1 MREKAIVDTNTE
13 YRIKFRFII
22 LTILLVV
29 FYTSLLFSATIYI
42 DPTNTASNQN
52 GTITN
57 PYNSW
62 NQVTLTNGN
71 QYLQKRGT
79 TFTTTSGI
87 SLTGRNNITL
97 GAYGTGAKPRIISTS
112 ATARIIRFT
121 NSTNCTVR
129 DLELT
134 STVGVLGPIA
144 IGIDGSSAN
153 NLVDSCLMHNCEY
166 GVNIGT
172 NVGMEGNRILRSII
186 HNTGDDGMY
195 LKDMKDIEVG
205 FCHIYDVNKKYLIN
219 TDQGYSAGDCI
230 QIVGNPVVANALTI
244 NIHDNVLDHS
254 SMGNKFC
261 LIVVGEY
268 YSGDIVGNTMTG
280 SNSTSCMYLW
290 HSTGTVNVSNN
301 TLQNG
306 AYSIYSYVHNLQ
318 VHYNKIINNSMG
330 IFILP
335 SALTQTT
342 LTALNNVFYN
352 INSACISIST
362 STSSLV
368 SKNNAFYLIGSSAK
382 AYSTNSNAVTSNYN
396 NFNIQQNGFINGYST
411 LSSWRSSTGN
421 DLNSFVGNPMF
432 VNPAISD
439 FCLQPGSPCINSGTN
454 VNLQF
459 DYFGTQVPQQS
470 ITDIGLHEY
479 TSTQGGTNLPP
490 SINNQIFQINENSAN
505 GTAVGNVVASDP
517 NSGQV
522 LTFSITGGNT
532 NNAFSINSASGA
544 IVVANSQALN
554 YEVTSSFP
562 LTVRVTDNGSG
573 YLWSQATVTV
583 NLNNINESPVISNQA
598 FSVVQNASNG
608 TIVGTVTASD
618 PDQGQ
623 SLSFSITAGNTN
635 NVFNINTTSGR
646 ITVAN
651 SAGLSAGSYNL
662 TVRATD
668 NGSPSLWSAA
678 TISIT
683 VTQVANQAPV
693 IANQSFNVAQ
703 NATNGTLVG
712 TVVAS
717 DPNAGQVLS
726 YSIISGNSNT
736 AFSIN
741 ASNGNLSVYNAAG
754 MTNST
759 FSLIV
764 RVTDNGNPSLY
775 SQATIA
781 INVTQQINQ
790 APVISN
796 QSFSS
801 NENASNGTL
810 IGTVVASDPNSG
822 QTLSYTIT
830 AGNTNNAFTLNLLTG
845 SLTVNNPL
853 ILNYEYIQTFSLTV
867 RVTDNGTGSL
877 WSQATITINLI
888 NINEPPVINE
898 STFTIAQNAPNGTL
912 VGTVSG
918 VDPDLGQSI
927 SYQIISGNNSGQ
939 FVINGSNGN
948 ISVANTSALNPG
960 TVNLT
965 VRGTDNGTPTL
976 WSQATISII
985 ITQNGN
991 QSPNIS
997 NQNFSVNENVP
1008 AGTLVGAVVA
1018 SDPDQG
1024 QSVTLSIISGNTN
1037 NAFTLNQYTGN
1048 LSVNNSM
1055 VLNYEYIQSFALT
1068 IRATDNGPGSLWSE
1082 ATVNVNVNNLNEA
1095 PIINECTFDINA
1107 FSPNGTLVGQI
1118 SGRDPDIGQ
1127 TITYQIISGNNS
1139 GLFSLNPTNGNLSV
1153 ANSAALS
1160 SGTLVL
1166 VVRITDN
1173 GTPALWSQA
1182 MVTIV
1187 IVQQGN
1193 QSPVIDN
1200 QSFTANENLPFGTLI
1215 GSVVASDPDT
1225 GQSITYSITGGN
1237 TNYAF
1242 SINPSTGNLMV
1253 NNVMALNYEY
1263 IQSFSLTV
1271 RVTDNGSGSLWSQA
1285 IITIN
1290 INNLNEAP
1298 VLNESSFSVPEFAS
1312 NGTYVGMV
1320 VGSDPDIGQ
1329 SVTYHILSG
1338 NTSNAFNLNATNGAL
1353 NVTNSQALNANTNP
1367 VFYLTVRIQ
1376 DNGVPAMNSTG
1387 IIRVD
1392 VIRNKQEEA
1401 LLDSGVNDDE
1411 LNPSF
1416 IIYPNPSPNGIF
1428 KLKSDSFNGN
1438 ADLQIFNTSGK
1449 LINSQKITSDSGTQ
1463 IDLSDQADGLY
1474 ILNIAIENKSY
1485 SYKLIKN

>member
-1 MREKAIVDTNTE
+1 MREKAFVDTNTE

-52 GTITN
+52 GSITN

-62 NQVTLTNGN
+62 NQFTLTNGN
-71 QYLQKRGT
+71 IYLQKRGT
-79 TFTTTSGI
+79 TYTMAGGI
-87 SLTGRNNITL
+87 SLTAKNNITL
-97 GAYGTGAKPRIISTS
+97 GAYGSGAKPKIISTS
-112 ATARIIRFT
+112 ATARVIRIT
-121 NSTNCTVR
+121 NSTNCIVR
-129 DLELT
+129 DLEIT

-153 NLVDSCLMHNCEY
+153 NLIDSCLLHNCEY

-172 NVGMEGNRILRSII
+172 NVGMMGNRIMRTII

-219 TDQGYSAGDCI
+219 PDQSYSAGDCI
-230 QIVGNPVVANALTI
+230 QIVGNPTLANALTI

-268 YSGDIVGNTMTG
+268 YSGDIIGNTMTG
-280 SNSTSCMYLW
+280 SSSTSCMYLW
-290 HSTGTVNVSNN
+290 HSTGTVNVSKN

-306 AYSIYSYVHNLQ
+306 SYAIYSYVHDLQ
-318 VHYNKIINNSMG
+318 VNYNKIINNSLG

-335 SALTQTT
+335 SYVAQTT

-352 INSACISIST
+352 INSACISITT

-368 SKNNAFYLIGSSAK
+368 SKNNAFFLTGTSGK

-396 NFNIQQNGFINGYST
+396 NFNIQQNGFINSYST
-411 LSSWRSSTGN
+411 LASWRSATGN

-432 VNPAISD
+432 VNPAIKD
-439 FCLQPGSPCINSGTN
+439 FCLQTGSPCINTGTN
-454 VNLQF
+454 VNLQY
-459 DYFGTQVPQQS
+459 DYFGTQVPQQN
-470 ITDIGLHEY
+470 IPDIGLHEY

-505 GTAVGNVVASDP
+505 GTTVGNVVASDP

-532 NNAFSINSASGA
+532 NNAFSVNAASGA
-544 IVVANSQALN
+544 IIVANSQALN

-573 YLWSQATVTV
+573 FLWSQATVTV
-583 NLNNINESPVISNQA
+583 NLNNVNENPVISNQG

-608 TIVGTVTASD
+608 TIVGTVSASD

-635 NVFNINTTSGR
+635 NVFYINSTSGN

-651 SAGLSAGSYNL
+651 STGLSAGSYNL

-668 NGSPSLWSAA
+668 NGSPILWSAA
-678 TISIT
+678 TVTIT
-683 VTQVANQAPV
+683 VNPAANQPPV

-703 NATNGTLVG
+703 NSPNGTIVG
-712 TVVAS
+712 TIVAT
-717 DPNAGQVLS
+717 DPNAGQILS

-741 ASNGNLSVYNAAG
+741 TTNGNLSVFNSAG

-759 FSLIV
+759 FLLTV

-775 SQATIA
+775 SQAVITIN
-781 INVTQQINQ
+781 ITQQINL

-796 QSFSS
+796 QIFSL
-801 NENASNGTL
+801 NENTQYGTL

-830 AGNTNNAFTLNLLTG
+830 AGNTNNAFAINLLTG

-867 RVTDNGTGSL
+867 RVTDNGTGPL
-877 WSQATITINLI
+877 WSQASITINLI

-898 STFTIAQNAPNGTL
+898 STFTIAQNAPNGTF

-918 VDPDLGQSI
+918 ADPDFGQSI
-927 SYQIISGNNSGQ
+927 TYQIISGNNLGQ
-939 FVINGSNGN
+939 FSINGSNGN
-948 ISVANTSALNPG
+948 ITVVNTAALIPS
-960 TVNLT
+960 TVILT
-965 VRGTDNGTPTL
+965 VRGTDNGTPSL
-976 WSQATISII
+976 WSQAAISII

-991 QSPNIS
+991 QSPVIS
-997 NQNFSVNENVP
+997 NQSFSIDENVP
-1008 AGTLVGAVVA
+1008 TGTLVGAVIA

-1024 QSVTLSIISGNTN
+1024 QSVTFSIISGNTN

-1082 ATVNVNVNNLNEA
+1082 AIINVNVNNLNEA
-1095 PIINECTFDINA
+1095 PIINECTFEINA
-1107 FSPNGTLVGQI
+1107 FTPNGTLVGQI

-1127 TITYQIISGNNS
+1127 SITYQIISGNNS
-1139 GLFSLNPTNGNLSV
+1139 NLFSLNPTNGNLTV
-1153 ANSAALS
+1153 ANSASLS
-1160 SGTLVL
+1160 AGTVAL

-1173 GTPALWSQA
+1173 GSPVLWSQA
-1182 MVTIV
+1182 IVTVV

-1193 QSPVIDN
+1193 QSPVIAN
-1200 QSFTANENLPFGTLI
+1200 QIFNANENLAYGTLI
-1215 GSVVASDPDT
+1215 GSVVASDPDA
-1225 GQSITYSITGGN
+1225 GQTITYSITGGN

-1242 SINPSTGNLMV
+1242 SINPSTGNVLV

-1271 RVTDNGSGSLWSQA
+1271 RVTDNGSGSLWSEA

-1290 INNLNEAP
+1290 INNLNEPP
-1298 VLNESSFSVPEFAS
+1298 VMNESSFTVPEFAY
-1312 NGTYVGMV
+1312 NGSFVGIV
-1320 VGSDPDIGQ
+1320 TGSDPDIGQ
-1329 SVTYHILSG
+1329 SVTYQILSG
-1338 NTSNAFNLNATNGAL
+1338 NISNAFYLNAANGAL

-1376 DNGVPAMNSTG
+1376 DNGVPSLYSTG

-1392 VIRNKQEEA
+1392 VIRNKQEAA
-1401 LLDSGVNDDE
+1401 LLDSQVIDEE

-1449 LINSQKITSDSGTQ
+1449 LINVQKITSASGTE
-1463 IDLSDQADGLY
+1463 IDLSDQADGIYL
-1474 ILNIAIENKSY
+1474 LKVAIEHKSY
-1485 SYKLIKN
+1485 PYKLIKN

>member
-1 MREKAIVDTNTE
+1 MREKAIVETNTE
-13 YRIKFRFII
+13 YRIKFRFIV

-52 GTITN
+52 GSITN
-57 PYNSW
+57 PYSSW
-62 NQVTLTNGN
+62 NQFTLTNGN
-71 QYLQKRGT
+71 IYLQKRGT
-79 TFTTTSGI
+79 TYTTAGGI
-87 SLTGRNNITL
+87 SLTAKNGITL
-97 GAYGTGAKPRIISTS
+97 GAYGSGAKPKIISTS
-112 ATARIIRFT
+112 ATARIIRFS
-121 NSTNCTVR
+121 NSTNCVVR
-129 DLELT
+129 DFEIT

-144 IGIDGSSAN
+144 VGIDGSSAN
-153 NLVDSCLMHNCEY
+153 NLVDSCLLHNCEY

-172 NVGMEGNRILRSII
+172 SVGMMGNRILRTII

-219 TDQGYSAGDCI
+219 PDQGYSAGDCI
-230 QIVGNPVVANALTI
+230 QIVGNPVLANALTI

-280 SNSTSCMYLW
+280 SSSTSCMYLW
-290 HSTGTVNVSNN
+290 HSTGTVNVSKN

-306 AYSIYSYVHNLQ
+306 SYAIYSYVHDLQ
-318 VHYNKIINNSMG
+318 VNYNKIMNNSLG

-335 SALTQTT
+335 SYVAQTT

-352 INSACISIST
+352 INSACISITT

-368 SKNNAFYLIGSSAK
+368 SKNNAFFLSGSSAK
-382 AYSTNSNAVTSNYN
+382 AYSTNSNAVTSNFN
-396 NFNIQQNGFINGYST
+396 NFNIQQNGFINSYST
-411 LSSWRSSTGN
+411 LASWRSATGN

-432 VNPAISD
+432 VNPSIGD
-439 FCLQPGSPCINSGTN
+439 FCLQAGSPCINAGTN
-454 VNLQF
+454 VNIQY
-459 DYFGTQVPQQS
+459 DYFGTQVPQQN

-505 GTAVGNVVASDP
+505 GTMVGNVVASDP
-517 NSGQV
+517 NSGQI

-544 IVVANSQALN
+544 IVVANGQALN

-562 LTVRVTDNGSG
+562 LTVRVTDNGTG
-573 YLWSQATVTV
+573 FLWSQATVTI
-583 NLNNINESPVISNQA
+583 NLNNVNENPVISNQA
-598 FSVVQNASNG
+598 FSVIQSASNG
-608 TIVGTVTASD
+608 TIVGTVAASD

-635 NVFNINTTSGR
+635 SVFFINSASGN

-651 SAGLSAGSYNL
+651 STGLSVGSYNL

-668 NGSPSLWSAA
+668 NGSPILWSAA
-678 TISIT
+678 TVTIT
-683 VTQVANQAPV
+683 VNPSANQPPV
-693 IANQSFNVAQ
+693 ITNQSFNVAQ
-703 NATNGTLVG
+703 NAPNGTLVG

-717 DPNAGQVLS
+717 DPNAGQALS

-741 ASNGNLSVYNAAG
+741 TTNGNLSVFNSAG

-759 FSLIV
+759 FSLTV
-764 RVTDNGNPSLY
+764 RVTDNGSPSLY
-775 SQATIA
+775 SQAVIT
-781 INVTQQINQ
+781 INVIQQINQ

-796 QSFSS
+796 QSFSL
-801 NENASNGTL
+801 NENTPYGTF
-810 IGTVVASDPNSG
+810 IGNVVASDPNSG
-822 QTLSYTIT
+822 QTLTYTIT
-830 AGNTNNAFTLNLLTG
+830 AGNTSNAFAINLLTG

-867 RVTDNGTGSL
+867 RVTDNGAGSL
-877 WSQATITINLI
+877 WSQATIIVNLI
-888 NINEPPVINE
+888 NLNEPPVINE
-898 STFTIAQNAPNGTL
+898 STFTIAQNAPNGTF
-912 VGTVSG
+912 VGTASG
-918 VDPDLGQSI
+918 ADPDLGQSI
-927 SYQIISGNNSGQ
+927 SYQIISGNNLGQ
-939 FVINGSNGN
+939 FAINVSNGN
-948 ISVANTSALNPG
+948 ITVANTIALNPG

-965 VRGTDNGTPTL
+965 VRGTDNGTPSL
-976 WSQATISII
+976 WSQALVTVVIV
-985 ITQNGN
+985 QQGN
-991 QSPNIS
+991 QSPVIA
-997 NQNFSVNENVP
+997 NQSFAVNENDP
-1008 AGTLVGAVVA
+1008 TGTLVGTVVA

-1024 QSVTLSIISGNTN
+1024 QSVTFSIISGNTN

-1055 VLNYEYIQSFALT
+1055 VLNYEYIQLFALT

-1082 ATVNVNVNNLNEA
+1082 ATVNVNINNLNEA

-1127 TITYQIISGNNS
+1127 SITYQIISGNNS
-1139 GLFSLNPTNGNLSV
+1139 NIFSLNPTNGNLSV

-1160 SGTLVL
+1160 SGTIGL

-1173 GTPALWSQA
+1173 GSPVLWSQA
-1182 MVTIV
+1182 LVTVV

-1193 QSPVIDN
+1193 QSPVIAN
-1200 QSFTANENLPFGTLI
+1200 QSFAANENLPYGTLI
-1215 GSVVASDPDT
+1215 GSVIASDPDA
-1225 GQSITYSITGGN
+1225 GQTITYSITGGN

-1253 NNVMALNYEY
+1253 NNAMALNYEY
-1263 IQSFSLTV
+1263 IQSFSLTI
-1271 RVTDNGSGSLWSQA
+1271 RVTDNGSGSLWSEA
-1285 IITIN
+1285 IIAIN
-1290 INNLNEAP
+1290 INNLNESP
-1298 VLNESSFSVPEFAS
+1298 VLNESSFTISEFAS
-1312 NGTYVGMV
+1312 NGSYVGMV
-1320 VGSDPDIGQ
+1320 IGSDPDIGQ
-1329 SVTYHILSG
+1329 SVTYQILSG
-1338 NTSNAFNLNATNGAL
+1338 NTSNAFYLNATNGAL
-1353 NVTNSQALNANTNP
+1353 NVTNSQALNANVNP

-1376 DNGVPAMNSTG
+1376 DNGVPSLNSTG

-1401 LLDSGVNDDE
+1401 LLDPEVNNDE
-1411 LNPSF
+1411 LNPFF

-1428 KLKSDSFNGN
+1428 KLKSDSFYGS

-1449 LINSQKITSDSGTQ
+1449 LINSQNITSDSGTE
-1463 IDLSDQADGLY
+1463 IDLSDQADGIY
-1474 ILNIAIENKSY
+1474 ILKVTIENKNY